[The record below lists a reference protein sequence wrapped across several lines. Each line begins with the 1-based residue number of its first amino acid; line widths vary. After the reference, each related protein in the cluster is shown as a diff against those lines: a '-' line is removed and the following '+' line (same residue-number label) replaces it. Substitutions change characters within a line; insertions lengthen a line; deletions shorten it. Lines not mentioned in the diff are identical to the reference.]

1 MRAVIQRVNRASVE
15 VDGAVLGSISRG
27 LLALVGATH
36 LDSEMDA
43 RAVAEKIAGL
53 RIFTDE
59 KGLMNLSV
67 TDISGEVMV
76 ISQFT
81 VYGAVSRGRRPS
93 FTAAAAPGVAE
104 PLIEM
109 VATSLESKGLAVSRG
124 RFGAKMEVALLNDGP
139 VTILVETVGGRFV

>member
-1 MRAVIQRVNRASVE
+1 MIQRVTRASVG
-15 VDGAVLGSISRG
+15 VDGAVVGSIGKG
-27 LLALVGATH
+27 LLVLVGATH
-36 LDSEMDA
+36 GDTELDA
-43 RAVAEKIAGL
+43 KAVAEKIAGL
-53 RIFTDE
+53 RIFTDDE
-59 KGLMNLSV
+59 GLMNLSV

-104 PLIEM
+104 PLIEL

-124 RFGAKMEVALLNDGP
+124 RFGAKMEVDLLNDGP
-139 VTILVETVGGRFV
+139 VTLLVETVGGRFV

>member
-1 MRAVIQRVNRASVE
+1 MRAVIQRVNRASVGI
-15 VDGAVLGSISRG
+15 DGVVLGSISRG
-27 LLALVGATH
+27 LLVLVGATH
-36 LDSEMDA
+36 GDSEIDA

-53 RIFTDE
+53 RIFSDE
-59 KGLMNLSV
+59 EGLMNLSV

-109 VATSLESKGLAVSRG
+109 VATSLESNGLAVSRG

>member
-1 MRAVIQRVNRASVE
+1 LV
-15 VDGAVLGSISRG
+15 
-27 LLALVGATH
+27 LVGATH
-36 LDSEMDA
+36 ADSEMDA

-53 RIFTDE
+53 RIFSDE
-59 KGLMNLSV
+59 EGLMNLSV

-81 VYGAVSRGRRPS
+81 VYGSVSRGRRPS

-109 VATSLESKGLAVSRG
+109 VATSLEAKGLAIARG

-139 VTILVETVGGRFV
+139 VTILVETAGGRFV